1 MDNTLD
7 TTVAG
12 KDGIHP
18 ATVAFAHAAS
28 GALLLA
34 LFAAANEWF
43 SSSSLPIAAILG
55 VLSGAAA
62 GAIIC
67 TLVHEWFHYFGAV
80 AARGRY
86 RRPSRLALFAF
97 EWDFKHNSRRQFLV
111 MSYAGTL
118 GSLAAIALFTL
129 SIPAETPCSIA
140 LLAASVGSLA
150 FAGAIEWPVIARV
163 QGGGDPLA
171 ELSKTTPRVVLAS
184 AGIGFATL
192 LIVAYALT

>member
-7 TTVAG
+7 TSVADKG
-12 KDGIHP
+12 GVHPGI
-18 ATVAFAHAAS
+18 VAFAHAAL
-28 GALLLA
+28 GAFLLA
-34 LFAAANEWF
+34 IFALTNDWF
-43 SSSSLPIAAILG
+43 RSSSLPLAALLG

-67 TLVHEWFHYFGAV
+67 TLVHEWFHYLGAI

-97 EWDFKHNSRRQFLV
+97 DWDFKHNSPRQFLV

-118 GSLAAIALFTL
+118 GSLVAIALFMF

-163 QGGGDPLA
+163 QGGGDPLG
-171 ELSKTTPRVVLAS
+171 ELSKTTPRVVLTS
-184 AGIGFATL
+184 AAIGLVTL

>member
-7 TTVAG
+7 TKVAG
-12 KDGIHP
+12 KGGIHP
-18 ATVAFAHAAS
+18 GTVALAHVALC
-28 GALLLA
+28 ALLLST
-34 LFAAANEWF
+34 FAATNDWF
-43 SSSSLPIAAILG
+43 RASSLPIAA

-62 GAIIC
+62 GGIIC
-67 TLVHEWFHYFGAV
+67 TLVHEWFHYLGAL

-86 RRPSRLALFAF
+86 RRPSRIALFAF

-118 GSLAAIALFTL
+118 GSLAAIALFML
-129 SIPAETPCSIA
+129 AIPAETPCSIA

-163 QGGGDPLA
+163 QGGGDPLG
-171 ELSKTTPRVVLAS
+171 ELSKTTPKAVLAS
-184 AGIGFATL
+184 AAIGVATL
-192 LIVAYALT
+192 LAVACALA

>member
-7 TTVAG
+7 TTVSAKG
-12 KDGIHP
+12 GIHP
-18 ATVAFAHAAS
+18 RNVALAHAATV
-28 GALLLA
+28 ALLLA
-34 LFAAANEWF
+34 IFAAANDWF
-43 SSSSLPIAAILG
+43 RSSALPIAAILG

-67 TLVHEWFHYFGAV
+67 TLVHEWFHYLGAI
-80 AARGRY
+80 ATRGRY

-97 EWDFKHNSRRQFLV
+97 EWDFKHNSPRQFLV

-118 GSLAAIALFTL
+118 GSLAAIALFML

-163 QGGGDPLA
+163 QRGGDPLV
-171 ELSKTTPRVVLAS
+171 ELSKTTPRVVLTS
-184 AGIGFATL
+184 AGIGFVTL